1 MSQSHIAISSSPS
14 QAPAQSPPLGIPDRT
29 AQGPEKPLAYLEL
42 TPRQAFGVAY
52 ALIAHCRRVGPPR
65 TELQHEMAGLRD
77 FLLDLLDEAH
87 VAVLL
92 DAS

>member
-14 QAPAQSPPLGIPDRT
+14 QAPAQSARPGTPDRT
-29 AQGPEKPLAYLEL
+29 GPEKPLAYLEL

-65 TELQHEMAGLRD
+65 TELQHEIAGLRD

>member
-1 MSQSHIAISSSPS
+1 MSHIAISSSPS
-14 QAPAQSPPLGIPDRT
+14 QAPAQRAPLSTPDRT
-29 AQGPEKPLAYLEL
+29 GHGQDTPLAYLEL
-42 TPRQAFGVAY
+42 SRREAFGVAY

-77 FLLDLLDEAH
+77 FLLDLLDEDH